1 MSRIWASGWGDIG
14 VFSGFGNCVIH
25 AICQGSSASRIR
37 EGLCMCMRRV
47 LRLCYACGAC
57 GVFGHLG
64 HALQVWICG
73 TGPSFSCG
81 A

>member
-1 MSRIWASGWGDIG
+1 
-14 VFSGFGNCVIH
+14 
-25 AICQGSSASRIR
+25 
-37 EGLCMCMRRV
+37 MCMRRI

-81 A
+81 VLWRVSYVGGAVDLRYAIKWGMRGTRGM